1 MHCSKPASSR
11 RSNQSPK
18 HFEKT
23 GSPRDIS
30 RKVFLPSGVAFDRL
44 LRTLSSGKQGF
55 AYRRARISIA
65 VRSSRAQHPFET
77 PSLSASVD
85 DVDEAIGGRCA
96 AIATPVIGPLR
107 PSCERS
113 TQRQVFL
120 SQVQRRRQR
129 THV

>member
-11 RSNQSPK
+11 RSRNQSPK

-23 GSPRDIS
+23 GSPRDVS

-85 DVDEAIGGRCA
+85 DVDGAIGGDAPR
-96 AIATPVIGPLR
+96 LR
-107 PSCERS
+107 RL
-113 TQRQVFL
+113 VAM
-120 SQVQRRRQR
+120 RRDCHPGHRAFAPEL
-129 THV
+129 